1 MTLGASSTSHCVCW
15 APHSPQPSPSPGDQG
30 EAKNWSRQ
38 LTTLLAANSKSFL
51 GGRSANTPPCLLYSS
66 SQQIFTECQALG
78 LFNETRLCLGDLP
91 V

>member
-1 MTLGASSTSHCVCW
+1 MTLGASAASHCVFW
-15 APHSPQPSPSPGDQG
+15 VPRSPQPSPSPGDQG
-30 EAKNWSRQ
+30 EAKNWTHQ
-38 LTTLLAANSKSFL
+38 LTTLLAADSKSFL

-78 LFNETRLCLGDLP
+78 LLNETRLCPGDLQ